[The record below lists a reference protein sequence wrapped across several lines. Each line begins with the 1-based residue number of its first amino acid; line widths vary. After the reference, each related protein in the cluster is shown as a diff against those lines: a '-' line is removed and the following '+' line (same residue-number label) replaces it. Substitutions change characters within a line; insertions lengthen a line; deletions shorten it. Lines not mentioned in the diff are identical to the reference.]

1 MKYGLLFSVL
11 LLSSFVWA
19 DPIVFKDIP
28 QGSEGSFAIASD
40 TQETLG
46 IEIFLLRRETNQEDS
61 KVLIEDMARQPI
73 AFLAMLGDFTG
84 WGSSAKRWAY
94 FDQLMSPLTNAGI
107 SVVGTLGN
115 HEYFG
120 NNKKALKH
128 AYARFPQ
135 LAKKRW
141 YERKHGQVAMLL
153 LDTNDSEYSKK
164 EWNEQMSWVQTRLKE
179 LDADPTVKGVLVM
192 AHHPPYTN
200 STITKDNK
208 KLISTLVTSLNSSQ
222 KVLAYFSGHAHGY
235 EHFKIQNIH
244 YLVTGGAGG
253 ARVNYL
259 TGKKARHKDLF
270 SDSPDKRPFNYLVL
284 SPEDSGVGISVRGLI
299 KGEKSMK
306 EIDQFFI
313 PFRVP

>member
-1 MKYGLLFSVL
+1 MKYTFLVAGF
-11 LLSSFVWA
+11 LLSTLSWA
-19 DPIVFKDIP
+19 CPIAFKDIP
-28 QGSEGSFAIASD
+28 SDSSGSFAIASD

-61 KVLIEDMARQPI
+61 KVLIEDLAKQPI

-84 WGSSAKRWAY
+84 WGSSPSRWSY
-94 FDQLMSPLTNAGI
+94 FDQLMSPLSGAGI

-120 NNKKALKH
+120 NNKRALKN

-135 LAKKRW
+135 LAKKHW
-141 YERKHGQVAMLL
+141 YERKHGQVALLL

-164 EWNEQMSWVQTRLKE
+164 EWNDQMSWVQTRLKE

-200 STITKDNK
+200 SKITKDNK
-208 KLISTLVTSLNSSQ
+208 ALIKSLVPALNSS
-222 KVLAYFSGHAHGY
+222 KKTLAYFAVHAHGY
-235 EHFKIQNIH
+235 EHFNIQKVH
-244 YLVTGGAGG
+244 YIVTGGAGG

-259 TGKKARHKDLF
+259 TGKKARHLDLF
-270 SDSPDKRPFNYLVL
+270 SQSPEKRPFNYLVL
-284 SPEDSGVGISVRGLI
+284 TPEETGIAVSVRGLV
-299 KGEKSMK
+299 KGEKSMN
-306 EIDQFFI
+306 EMDHFFL
-313 PFRVP
+313 PFNK